1 MVALTSGRR
10 LYDDAMNE
18 RPGAEVEA
26 WYAALEARHLTT
38 LTFTEVR
45 RALQALSSLYVERRD
60 RLGRGAALDGAGK
73 RAAFSMFYGPL
84 HFLVVREIVRA
95 LNAVDPP
102 PRRIVDLGCG
112 TGAAGAA
119 WALSAGGRPAVSG
132 VDGSGW
138 AIGEAEWNLR
148 TLGVTATL
156 RRGNLVEAPLGAAG
170 EGIVAAYAVNEL
182 DDDARAELLRRLLS
196 AHSKGSRV
204 LVVEPIARRPVPFW
218 PAWADAFRAAGGRD
232 DTWRFPAVFPERMK
246 LLDKAAGL
254 DHREL
259 TARSLWIG

>member
-1 MVALTSGRR
+1 M
-10 LYDDAMNE
+10 DDRAV
-18 RPGAEVEA
+18 AEVEA
-26 WYAALEARHLTT
+26 WYAALEARHLAT
-38 LTFTEVR
+38 LTFPEVR

-73 RAAFSMFYGPL
+73 RAAFAMFYGPL
-84 HFLVVREIVRA
+84 HFLIVRQIVRA
-95 LNAVDPP
+95 LAAVDPP
-102 PRRIVDLGCG
+102 PVQIVDLGCG

-119 WALSAGGRPAVSG
+119 WALEARGRPAVSG
-132 VDGSGW
+132 IDASGW
-138 AIGEAEWNLR
+138 AMGEAEWNLR

-156 RRGNLVEAPLGAAG
+156 RRGNLVDARLGRRG
-170 EGIVAAYAVNEL
+170 EGIVAAYAANEL
-182 DDDARAELLRRLLS
+182 DDRARAALLPRLLT
-196 AHSKGSRV
+196 AHRAGSRV

-218 PAWADAFRAAGGRD
+218 PAWADAVRSAGGRA

-259 TARSLWIG
+259 TARSLWLP

>member
-1 MVALTSGRR
+1 
-10 LYDDAMNE
+10 MNE
-18 RPGAEVEA
+18 RPVTEVDA
-26 WYAALEARHLTT
+26 WYAALEARHLAT

-45 RALQALSSLYVERRD
+45 RALQALSFLYVERRD

-73 RAAFSMFYGPL
+73 RAAFALFYGPL
-84 HFLVVREIVRA
+84 HFLIVREIVRA
-95 LNAVDPP
+95 LHAFDPP

-132 VDGSGW
+132 VEGSGW

-156 RRGNLVEAPLGAAG
+156 RRGNLVGAPLGAAG

-182 DDDARAELLRRLLS
+182 DDGARAELLRRLLA
-196 AHSKGSRV
+196 AHGKGSRV
-204 LVVEPIARRPVPFW
+204 LVVEPIARGPAPFW
-218 PAWADAFRAAGGRD
+218 PAWVDAFRAAGGRD
-232 DTWRFPAVFPERMK
+232 DTWRFPAAFPERMR

-254 DHREL
+254 DHREM

>member
-1 MVALTSGRR
+1 MK
-10 LYDDAMNE
+10 D
-18 RPGAEVEA
+18 RPVAEVEA

-38 LTFTEVR
+38 LTFSEVR
-45 RALQALSSLYVERRD
+45 RSLQALSSLYVERRD
-60 RLGRGAALDGAGK
+60 RLGRGAALEGRGK

-84 HFLVVREIVRA
+84 HFFVVREIVRA
-95 LNAVDPP
+95 LGASHPP

-119 WALSAGGRPAVSG
+119 WALEAGARPTVSG

-148 TLGVTATL
+148 TLGVSATL
-156 RRGNLVEAPLGAAG
+156 RRGNLVEAPLGAEG

-182 DDDARAELLRRLLS
+182 DDDARAELLRRLL
-196 AHSKGSRV
+196 AARTQGSRV

-218 PAWADAFRAAGGRD
+218 SAWADAFSHAGGRD

-254 DHREL
+254 DHREM
-259 TARSLWIG
+259 TARSLWLP